1 MGVGLNLIKT
11 LMQSNFIGI
20 FDSGVGGLAV
30 YRAARELLPNHAFV
44 YVADSGFAPYGDR
57 EPSYIA
63 NRVIGITDALVK
75 SGALALVIACNTA
88 TVTTISELRAKHA
101 LPIIGIEPA
110 IKPATALSVTGK
122 IVVLTTQRTAE
133 SDAVARL
140 CQLYGNDSHIVLQAC
155 PGLADYV
162 EAGNIDS
169 LDVSDMLKQYLATA
183 IAIAADVIVLGCT
196 HFTFLTA
203 QIQRL
208 VGPDVAIIEPST
220 AVAQQLARQLDLVS
234 SGLNNHVCAT
244 ETFYT
249 TACSPNTVEAVMSKL
264 LARPIEVLTA
274 NHLGL
279 VCR

>member
-1 MGVGLNLIKT
+1 MTRPEPYKT
-11 LMQSNFIGI
+11 FMQSRFIGI

-30 YRAARELLPNHAFV
+30 YRAARELLPNEAFV

-57 EPSYIA
+57 EPGYIA
-63 NRVIGITDALVK
+63 SRVIEITDALVK

-162 EAGNIDS
+162 EAGEVDS
-169 LDVSDMLKQYLATA
+169 IEVNEMLKQYLATA
-183 IAIAADVIVLGCT
+183 IAISADVIVLGCT

-208 VGPDVAIIEPST
+208 VGPDVTIIEPST
-220 AVAQQLARQLDLVS
+220 AVAQQLARQLTLAS
-234 SGLNNHVCAT
+234 PYLNHAACAT
-244 ETFYT
+244 ELFYT
-249 TACSPNTVEAVMSKL
+249 TATSSSTVSAVMSKL
-264 LARPIEVLTA
+264 LERPIDVLTA

>member
-1 MGVGLNLIKT
+1 MH
-11 LMQSNFIGI
+11 SRFIGI

-30 YRAARELLPNHAFV
+30 YRAARELLPHSAFV

-57 EPSYIA
+57 EPRYIA
-63 NRVIGITDALVK
+63 NRVIEITDALVK
-75 SGALALVIACNTA
+75 SGAQALVIACNTA
-88 TVTTISELRAKHA
+88 TVTTVSELRAKHA

-110 IKPATALSVTGK
+110 IKPATALSTRGK

-140 CQLYGNDSHIVLQAC
+140 CQRYGSNSHIVLQAC

-162 EAGNIDS
+162 EAGEIDS
-169 LDVSDMLKQYLATA
+169 LAVNEMLKQYLTTA

-208 VGPDVAIIEPST
+208 VGPDVTIIEPSI
-220 AVAQQLARQLDLVS
+220 AVAQQLARQLVLTS
-234 SGLNNHVCAT
+234 PGLSHEDCAT

-249 TACSPNTVEAVMSKL
+249 TALASNTVSTVMSKL
-264 LARPIEVLTA
+264 LERPIDVLTA

-279 VCR
+279 ECR